1 MSRKI
6 RLTLAALATV
16 ALSATACTELT
27 GPEVQEAPN
36 MNHYG
41 SGT

>member
-6 RLTLAALATV
+6 RLTLAVLTTLALGA
-16 ALSATACTELT
+16 SACTELT
-27 GPEVQEAPN
+27 GPEANEAPN